1 MLVLVDREAFTVWV
15 SLLDVSM
22 QNYGNNSI
30 IPTIFA
36 DKILK
41 EYSKSFLSCEVLI
54 VRYFV
59 SDYD

>member
-36 DKILK
+36 VKRIFKKKLP
-41 EYSKSFLSCEVLI
+41 CEVLI

-59 SDYD
+59 SYYD